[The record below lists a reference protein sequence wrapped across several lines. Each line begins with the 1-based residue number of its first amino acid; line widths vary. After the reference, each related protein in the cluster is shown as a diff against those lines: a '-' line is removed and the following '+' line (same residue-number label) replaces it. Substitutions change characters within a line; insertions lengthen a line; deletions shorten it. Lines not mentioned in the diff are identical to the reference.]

1 MSYDDDEHQGG
12 DGDLDFGGGGG
23 GDFEYADDDDLDEYK
38 TPTDDLEYGGEDM
51 DDEFVPDTGGRID
64 TGAEWNDYGDAVS
77 KSRVGIARAA
87 DIDED
92 LGTMMVD
99 DKFKKMDQMSRTP
112 EDIFRM
118 LSRKIKERYDLSEGV
133 YDDSLRI
140 MQYLNRQ
147 NRKLKF
153 KNPAA
158 ILFALLC
165 IKDGK
170 IVDKEIDKIYNE
182 MAKHEKMNKTD
193 LLRYIFFVQDVLK
206 NK

>member
-1 MSYDDDEHQGG
+1 MSYEDDERPG
-12 DGDLDFGGGGG
+12 DDLDFGGDGN
-23 GDFEYADDDDLDEYK
+23 FEYDDEDIEEYK
-38 TPTDDLEYGGEDM
+38 TPIDDLEYGGGDEDDGFVAE
-51 DDEFVPDTGGRID
+51 DDSRID
-64 TGAEWNDYGDAVS
+64 SGAEWRDYGDGVS

-99 DKFKKMDQMSRTP
+99 DKFKKMEQMSRTP
-112 EDIFRM
+112 EDMFRI
-118 LSRKIKERYDLSEGV
+118 LARKIKERYNINDGV

-140 MQYLNRQ
+140 MQYLNKQ

-158 ILFALLC
+158 IIFALLC
-165 IKDGK
+165 IKDNK
-170 IVDKEIDKIYNE
+170 IVEKSIDEIYEE

-206 NK
+206 NR

>member
-1 MSYDDDEHQGG
+1 MDYDEYERPGDE
-12 DGDLDFGGGGG
+12 LDFGESGG
-23 GDFEYADDDDLDEYK
+23 GDFEYDEDDIGEYK
-38 TPTDDLEYGGEDM
+38 TPTDDLEYGGG
-51 DDEFVPDTGGRID
+51 DDEDGFTADTDSRID

-87 DIDED
+87 DIEED

-99 DKFKKMDQMSRTP
+99 EKFKKMEQMSRTP

-118 LSRKIKERYDLSEGV
+118 ISRKIKERYDIPEGV

-140 MQYLNRQ
+140 MQYINKQ

-158 ILFALLC
+158 ILFSLLC
-165 IKDGK
+165 IKNDM
-170 IVDKEIDKIYNE
+170 IDKKQLDKVYDE
-182 MAKHEKMNKTD
+182 MAKHEKMSKID
-193 LLRYIFFVQDVLK
+193 LLRYIFFVQDMLK
-206 NK
+206 KRMS

>member
-1 MSYDDDEHQGG
+1 MSYDDDERPG
-12 DGDLDFGGGGG
+12 DDLDFGGGG
-23 GDFEYADDDDLDEYK
+23 DFEYDDEDIEEYK
-38 TPTDDLEYGGEDM
+38 TPVDDLEYGDGGG
-51 DDEFVPDTGGRID
+51 DDEFVADTDSRID
-64 TGAEWNDYGDAVS
+64 TGAEWNDYGDGAS

-92 LGTMMVD
+92 IGTMMVD
-99 DKFKKMDQMSRTP
+99 EKFKKMEQMSRTP
-112 EDIFRM
+112 EDMFRI
-118 LSRKIKERYDLSEGV
+118 LARKIKERYDISDGV

-140 MQYLNRQ
+140 MQYLNKQ

-158 ILFALLC
+158 IIFALLC
-165 IKDGK
+165 IKDTK
-170 IVDKEIDKIYNE
+170 IDNKSIDKIYDE

-206 NK
+206 NR